1 MMWTTIAATSRL
13 LRESNERREVRVP
26 PTDGI
31 EQPPDQRAPHTVVV
45 DDDTRIRRSRRP
57 VGIVV
62 EVIGGSMDGARSGVG
77 SNTLRIGRAEEND
90 LTLSGDPS
98 ISARH
103 ACIVID
109 QGQYWLEDLGSTN
122 GTYLGEGK
130 VQGRVMIGP
139 GTVFVVGRTTL
150 ELCSA

>member
-1 MMWTTIAATSRL
+1 MCTIIAVTSRL
-13 LRESNERREVRVP
+13 LRESNDRGGDCVP
-26 PTDGI
+26 PADGI
-31 EQPPDQRAPHTVVV
+31 DKPTDQRAPDTFVV

-57 VGIVV
+57 VGILL
-62 EVIGGSMDGARSGVG
+62 EVIGGPMDGARSGVG
-77 SNTLRIGRAEEND
+77 SNTLTIGRAEEND

-103 ACIVID
+103 ARIVIE
-109 QGQYWLEDLGSTN
+109 QGQFWLEDLGSTN

-130 VQGRVMIGP
+130 VQARVLIGP